1 MKIYRVGGSVRDELL
16 GLPVSDRDYVVEGGT
31 PAEMIDL
38 GYRPVGRDFPVFL
51 HPQTHDEYALA
62 RTERKQGRGHQGFV
76 FHADPSVRL
85 ADDLLRR
92 DLTINAMARDEAG
105 ALIDPHG
112 GQRDLALRTLRHV
125 SPAFGEDPLRILRVA
140 RFAARFG
147 FSVADETEALMRDI
161 VRREELRDLSPERIW
176 QEFTQGL
183 LAPAPSRMI
192 AVLRRCGALR
202 EIAPELDGLFELSA
216 VGNQPD
222 LGVASAITLDRGA
235 KMATPPLLAVQFG
248 IAARHLT
255 ETQLE
260 SLAARMRVSIE
271 CRDAASMAIRHAS
284 TLQRAERFSAEDW
297 LALLTGIDA
306 LRRPDRLDVLLG
318 IHEAWAGQRAGDE
331 ATADSPRALATAALK
346 VLSGVDYGALSA
358 EGRNGIAQRAQ
369 QLRVEALAH
378 WLAETGRAK

>member
-16 GLPVSDRDYVVEGGT
+16 GLPVSDRDYVVEGSS
-31 PAEMIDL
+31 PAQMINL

-51 HPQTHDEYALA
+51 HPQTHEEYALA
-62 RTERKQGRGHQGFV
+62 RTERKHGRGHQGFV
-76 FHADPSVRL
+76 FHADPSVTL

-112 GQRDLALRTLRHV
+112 GQRDLALHILRHV
-125 SPAFGEDPLRILRVA
+125 SPAFGEDPLRVLRVA
-140 RFAARFG
+140 RFAARLG

-161 VRREELRDLSPERIW
+161 VLRGELRDLSPERIW
-176 QEFTQGL
+176 QEFAQGL
-183 LAPAPSRMI
+183 VAPAPSRLI

-202 EIAPELDGLFELSA
+202 EIAPELDGLFGLSA
-216 VGNQPD
+216 EGSQPD
-222 LGVASAITLDRGA
+222 LGVATAIALDRGA
-235 KMATPPLLAVQFG
+235 QIVTPPLLAVQFG

-260 SLAARMRVSIE
+260 SLAARMRASVE
-271 CRDAASMAIRHAS
+271 CRDAAAMTIRHAS
-284 TLQRAERFSAEDW
+284 TLQHAERFSADDW

-306 LRRPDRLDVLLG
+306 LRRPERLDVLLG
-318 IHEAWAGQRAGDE
+318 IHRAWAGERPEDE
-331 ATADSPRALATAALK
+331 ASADKLRALATAALK
-346 VLSGVDYGALSA
+346 VLSGIDYGALTA

-369 QLRVEALAH
+369 RLRVEALTH
-378 WLAETGRAK
+378 WLAEAGSAR